1 MTVRLPPLRRT
12 RRRLNVARIAA
23 RFSEGVAKVE
33 ATIEPFAQWWDDHNN
48 RALQQD
54 GPLWVALGDSV
65 TQGVGASAPTKSY
78 PAAALDH
85 VRSSTTTPWRLIN
98 LSMSGARFDDV
109 IRHQLEV
116 ISSFSLEPAV
126 VSAVIGSNDV
136 IWRRNSD
143 AIIDDAR
150 RLVDALPDGTIL
162 SRVSEARPDRRRI
175 GVNHVFEAAAAT
187 GRVRLYE
194 AWDWPTGEGM
204 WAEDRFHPN
213 DRAHEQLTTNLLDAF
228 DRHQVLH

>member
-1 MTVRLPPLRRT
+1 MTRRLPPLRRK
-12 RRRLNVARIAA
+12 RRRLNLAKIAA

-33 ATIEPFAQWWDDHNN
+33 ATIEPFAQWWDEHNH
-48 RALQQD
+48 RALHDD

-65 TQGVGASAPTKSY
+65 TQGIGASEPSASY
-78 PAAALDH
+78 AATVLDEL
-85 VRSSTTTPWRLIN
+85 RSHSRAPWRLIN
-98 LSMSGARFDDV
+98 LSMSGARFEDV
-109 IRHQLEV
+109 IQHQLDV
-116 ISSFSLEPAV
+116 ITRFELQPAV

-150 RLVDALPDGTIL
+150 RLVDALPTGTIL
-162 SRVSEARPDRRRI
+162 SRVSEARRDRRRI
-175 GVNHVFEAAAAT
+175 GVNHVFDAAAAT

-194 AWDWPTGEGM
+194 AWDWPTGDGM

-213 DRAHEQLTTNLLDAF
+213 DRAHHHLAANLLNAF
-228 DRHQVLH
+228 RRHQVVP